1 MTTTITKKSVS
12 ITPHGNTVTLNL
24 LYKDGEMVLIDRD
37 FSGVYYPGEKAE
49 SALAHIKVE
58 IEAAIANY
66 NAEQKIL
73 ASTDLDTAVATI
85 HAAIKAKIEIPQK
98 VEVK

>member
-1 MTTTITKKSVS
+1 MTITITKKSVS
-12 ITPHGNTVTLNL
+12 ITSHVNTVTLNL
-24 LYKDGEMVLIDRD
+24 LYKDGETVLIDRD
-37 FSGVYYPGEKAE
+37 FSGVYYLGEKVE
-49 SALAHIKVE
+49 HALEHIKLD

-66 NAEQKIL
+66 DAEQKVL

>member
-1 MTTTITKKSVS
+1 MITITKKSVS
-12 ITPHGNTVTLNL
+12 ITPHVNTVTLNL
-24 LYKDGEMVLIDRD
+24 LYKDGETVLIDRD
-37 FSGVYYPGEKAE
+37 FSGVYYPGEKVE
-49 SALAHIKVE
+49 HALEHIKLD
-58 IEAAIANY
+58 IEAVIANY
-66 NAEQKIL
+66 DAEQKAF